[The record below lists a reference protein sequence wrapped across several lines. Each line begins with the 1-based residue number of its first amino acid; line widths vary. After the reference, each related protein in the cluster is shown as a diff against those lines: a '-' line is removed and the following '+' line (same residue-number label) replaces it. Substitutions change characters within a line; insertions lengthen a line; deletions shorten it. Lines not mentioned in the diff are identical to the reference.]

1 MRLTVKEIRQATAD
15 SVVLTFEKPTESFN
29 YHSGQYL
36 TVVLDIDGESVRRA
50 YSLCSS
56 PFVDEFPSIGVKR
69 VKGGKVS
76 NYINDN
82 IRIGSEIEVLPP
94 MGNFK
99 CEVESNGQRSIV
111 LMGGGSGM
119 TPLISISKTV
129 LSQETASVVTLVNVN
144 LNKENS
150 LFVDDSLHLKTEY
163 GVRFRV
169 LDHFVEEEVITK
181 KGLFRKEVLAQKGL
195 PSKDTLYNYL
205 EVLGIES
212 SDENVCY
219 LCGPSGLMDSS
230 ELALRAVGIDKS
242 RIKRESFVADLSKSN
257 QEALSFEGSSEVT
270 IQIMG
275 DSHVMKVQNKA
286 ILQSG
291 LENGIEMPFSCQA
304 GLCTACM
311 GKCTEGVV
319 EMEFSDGLTQ
329 EQIEQG
335 YVLTCVGHAKSDKV
349 TIVFE

>member
-1 MRLTVKEIRQATAD
+1 MKLTVKEIRQATPD
-15 SVVLTFEKPTESFN
+15 SVVLTFEKPSEKFD
-29 YHSGQYL
+29 YQSGQYT
-36 TVVLDIDGESVRRA
+36 TVILDVNGESVRRA

-69 VKGGKVS
+69 VKDGIVS
-76 NYINDN
+76 NYINDQVKV
-82 IRIGSEIEVLPP
+82 GSVVEILEP

-99 CEVESNGQRSIV
+99 CTVESNGQRSVV

-119 TPLISISKTV
+119 TPLISIAKTI
-129 LSQETASVVTLVNVN
+129 LTQETASAVTLVNVN
-144 LNKENS
+144 LNASNNLFLKE
-150 LFVDDSLHLKTEY
+150 LEELKQKY
-163 GVRFRV
+163 APRFRV
-169 LDHFVEEEVITK
+169 LDHYVEDEILTK
-181 KGLFRKEVLAQKGL
+181 KGLFKKVMAPKAL
-195 PSKDTLYNYL
+195 PSKDVLGKYL
-205 EVLGIES
+205 EELGIES
-212 SDENVCY
+212 SDDNHCY

-242 RIKRESFVADLSKSN
+242 RIKRESFVADLSKAN
-257 QEALSFEGSSEVT
+257 TDALSFEGASEVT

-275 DSHVMKVQNKA
+275 EEHVIKVEGKA
-286 ILQSG
+286 ILQAG
-291 LENGIEMPFSCQA
+291 LEKGIEMPFSCQA

-335 YVLTCVGHAKSDKV
+335 YVFTCVGHAKSDKV
-349 TIVFE
+349 TIVFD